1 MATALSRSL
10 AVQLFFFR
18 WLPHMEVA
26 VCGTLPISFQ
36 NKIIAFIVVHGF
48 MVCFLTI
55 QNREIA
61 LFHFPMPALSVPT
74 FKMSRSQT
82 IQKREIALFS
92 FSDAN
97 FEDELKSDDTKT

>member
-48 MVCFLTI
+48 MVRLVSLHHVFDADWFLF
-55 QNREIA
+55 
-61 LFHFPMPALSVPT
+61 LV
-74 FKMSRSQT
+74 
-82 IQKREIALFS
+82 
-92 FSDAN
+92 
-97 FEDELKSDDTKT
+97 